1 VTTRTPRAPGRR
13 FTALASSALLVA
25 ALGATAA
32 TPVTAQ
38 DGVMTD
44 GWGDLGDVTIRI
56 AAENASVDSLT
67 TLTEAFTA
75 EYPNVTIE
83 TEFKDWDTHI
93 ATMLNVADLPDAP
106 DIIWGNQGYV
116 HDGLLVEAG
125 LITSLEP
132 YFEAYGWD
140 EWHGP
145 GAMDQ
150 WRFTEDG
157 TFGEGPRWGIS
168 ESAEIVGVF
177 YNKEKLAGLGLEVP
191 TTFAEFEEALAA
203 AAEAGELPIKLGNLN
218 GFPAMHVA
226 SIAQGAYVDAD
237 NLRAWVFGQEGAD
250 YSAPDNLAG
259 LQAFEGWVENG
270 WISPDANGLDYD
282 QAWQEFADGDGV
294 FLPAGNWLTAGL
306 RDRMGDNVGFF
317 APPPG
322 ESGKVVATAANSMPL
337 HISSKSENP
346 DLAAAIIDYVLSPDK
361 GQVYFDAG
369 RIPAAAGSE
378 GEAADALTAETFAG
392 WNRIAEDDGLT
403 FFQDWASDTMY
414 DTMTAGLQEI
424 IGGRTTAEEYV
435 NEVQADWADFHA
447 NR

>member
-1 VTTRTPRAPGRR
+1 MTRRSTITRLS
-13 FTALASSALLVA
+13 ALGGSALLVA
-25 ALGATAA
+25 ALGA
-32 TPVTAQ
+32 PVAAQ
-38 DGVMTD
+38 DVQTD

-56 AAENASVDSLT
+56 AAENASIDSLT
-67 TLTEAFTA
+67 ALTEAFMA
-75 EYPNVTIE
+75 EYPNVSIE
-83 TEFKDWDTHI
+83 TEFKDWDSHV
-93 ATMLNVADLPDAP
+93 ATVLNVADLPDAP
-106 DIIWGNQGYV
+106 DIIWGNQGYGE
-116 HDGLLVEAG
+116 DGALVGAG
-125 LITSLEP
+125 LIASLEP
-132 YFEAYGWD
+132 YYEAYGWD

-157 TFGEGPRWGIS
+157 TFGDGPRWGIS

-177 YNKEKLAGLGLEVP
+177 YNKEKLADLGLEVP

-203 AAEAGELPIKLGNLN
+203 AAAAGEQPIKLGNLN

-226 SIAQGAYVDAD
+226 SIAQGASVDAD

-250 YSAPDNLAG
+250 YAAADNLAG
-259 LQAFEGWVENG
+259 LQAFEAWVENG
-270 WISPDANGLDYD
+270 WISSDANGLDYD

-294 FLPAGNWLTAGL
+294 FLPAGNWLTGGL

-346 DLAAAIIDYVLSPDK
+346 DLAAAIIDYVLDPSQ

-369 RIPAAAGSE
+369 RIPAASGSA
-378 GEAADALTAETFAG
+378 GEAADPLTAETFDG

-414 DTMTAGLQEI
+414 DTMSGGLQEI
-424 IGGRTTAEEYV
+424 IGGRTTAEDYV
-435 NEVQADWADFHA
+435 NEVQADWAEFHA

>member
-1 VTTRTPRAPGRR
+1 MIRR
-13 FTALASSALLVA
+13 STASRLGALGGSALMLA
-25 ALGATAA
+25 ALGAPAA
-32 TPVTAQ
+32 AQ
-38 DGVMTD
+38 DVQTD
-44 GWGDLGDVTIRI
+44 GWGDIGDVTIRI
-56 AAENASVDSLT
+56 AAENASVDTLT
-67 TLTEAFTA
+67 ALTEAFMA

-83 TEFKDWDTHI
+83 TEFKDWDSHV
-93 ATMLNVADLPDAP
+93 ATVLNVADLPDAP
-106 DIIWGNQGYV
+106 DIIWGNQGYGE
-116 HDGLLVEAG
+116 DGALVGAG
-125 LITSLEP
+125 LIASLEP
-132 YFEAYGWD
+132 YYEAYGWD

-177 YNKEKLAGLGLEVP
+177 YNKEKLASLGLEVP

-203 AAEAGELPIKLGNLN
+203 AADAGEQAVKLGNLN

-226 SIAQGAYVDAD
+226 SIAQGASVDAD
-237 NLRAWVFGQEGAD
+237 NLRAWVFGKEGAD
-250 YSAPDNLAG
+250 YAAADNLAG
-259 LQAFEGWVENG
+259 LQTFESWVENG
-270 WISPDANGLDYD
+270 WISADANGLDYD

-294 FLPAGNWLTAGL
+294 FLPAGNWLTGGL

-322 ESGKVVATAANSMPL
+322 DSGKVVATAANSMPL

-346 DLAAAIIDYVLSPDK
+346 DLAAAIIDYVLAPDK

-369 RIPAAAGSE
+369 RIPAAAGSV

-414 DTMTAGLQEI
+414 DTMAGGLQEI
-424 IGGRTTAEEYV
+424 IGGRTTAEDYV
-435 NEVQADWADFHA
+435 NEVQADWAEFHA